1 MLKIKMSTNGGPV
14 FTFSLP
20 GGRLAPLP
28 PVNYATGHSVIC
40 LKNASQSVVPV
51 NYATGHSVICLK
63 NASQSVVILE
73 WKTGGGTAEPRKKV
87 GGPTNVFP
95 AWWFFVVMK
104 I

>member
-40 LKNASQSVVPV
+40 LKNASQSVV
-51 NYATGHSVICLK
+51 
-63 NASQSVVILE
+63 ILE
-73 WKTGGGTAEPRKKV
+73 
-87 GGPTNVFP
+87 
-95 AWWFFVVMK
+95 
-104 I
+104 